1 MTRHD
6 QVRLAR
12 LACERKAAEIGLRN
26 QRGVHRLDGI
36 AGVAFFLGVFLTL
49 LWILSCFGSLTGDKY
64 THFFYLMGALGR
76 SLRPCVIGLLVGI
89 PAKLVA
95 AYIFGLRLR
104 NSPSKCKALSSN
116 WSWNCCVG
124 IAPRSAV
131 KMIAADPA
139 RARLHS

>member
-1 MTRHD
+1 MTRRD

-36 AGVAFFLGVFLTL
+36 AGVAFLLGVFLTL
-49 LWILSCFGSLTGDKY
+49 VWILSCFGSLTGDKY

-95 AYIFGLRLR
+95 AYIRAQAEELAVEMQSAMIQLELELLRWHCPAVSGQNDR
-104 NSPSKCKALSSN
+104 GRPSTC
-116 WSWNCCVG
+116 
-124 IAPRSAV
+124 SAT
-131 KMIAADPA
+131 
-139 RARLHS
+139 